1 MTPSSPFRSFFL
13 GGFECST
20 HRRGDGRR
28 LDLIAATGHDR
39 HAEADY
45 RRLKA
50 LGLAT
55 LRDGLRW
62 HLIERAPGLY
72 DWSSLRSMAAAAR
85 RAEVQVI
92 WDLCHYGWPDR
103 IDIWSV
109 GFVER
114 FAGFAAAAARVLHE
128 EGETAP
134 LFCPVNEISFWAW
147 AGGEGGGIA
156 PFAKGRGAKLKR
168 QLARAAIAAIRAVRA
183 EVPAARFITAEP
195 LIHVAPASPDV
206 AAQQAADAYHLSQF
220 EACDMIC
227 GRLAPELGGR
237 EDLLDLVGVNF
248 YPSNQW
254 VLGGGTLPLGHHA
267 YRPLAELLGQTHRRY
282 RRPLLISETGAE
294 GSARAAWLHYVCD
307 EVRVAMDAGLPIAG
321 LCLYPVLD
329 YPGWDNDR
337 ICATGL
343 LSPPDARGGRSLHT
357 AFAAELARQQELFA
371 RPAAVPTGDAA
382 RPGVLAAT

>member
-1 MTPSSPFRSFFL
+1 M

-20 HRRGDGRR
+20 HRRGDGER

-45 RRLKA
+45 RQLKA
-50 LGLAT
+50 LGIEAM
-55 LRDGLRW
+55 RDGLRW
-62 HLIERAPGLY
+62 HLIERGPGLY
-72 DWSSLRSMAAAAR
+72 DWSSLRGMAAAAR
-85 RAEVQVI
+85 RADVQVV

-114 FAGFAAAAARVLHE
+114 FADFAAAAARVLRE

-134 LFCPVNEISFWAW
+134 FVCPINEISFWSW
-147 AGGEGGGIA
+147 AGGELGHIA
-156 PFAKGRGAKLKR
+156 PFAQRRGSKLKR
-168 QLARAAIAAIRAVRA
+168 QLARAAIAATRAVRA
-183 EVPAARFITAEP
+183 EAPAARFITAEP
-195 LIHVAPASPDV
+195 LIHVAPSGTDAE
-206 AAQQAADAYHLSQF
+206 ARQAAEAYHLSQF

-237 EDLLDLVGVNF
+237 EDLLDMVGVNF

-254 VLGGGTLPLGHHA
+254 ALGGSILPLGHHA
-267 YRPLAELLGQTHRRY
+267 YRPLADLLGEVHRRY
-282 RRPLLISETGAE
+282 GRPLLVSETGAE

-307 EVRVAMDAGLPIAG
+307 EARVALQAGVPLVG

-343 LSPPDARGGRSLHT
+343 LSPLDPWGARSVHP
-357 AFAAELARQQELFA
+357 AFAAELARQQALFA
-371 RPAAVPTGDAA
+371 GFPAPSCGSRTGT
-382 RPGVLAAT
+382 GMLAAP